1 MTHRFRVLAVV
12 TVATLTLGL
21 AALAQTPPSG
31 AALAGIV
38 EGVTGNTLT
47 LQGLTLNVVERSKFV
62 TVGPDGAMGPIP
74 FAEVQAGVPIHAR
87 FIFVEGAPTLV
98 LGELGNDFFW
108 HGVVTA
114 LGDGTL
120 TLDGAVTI
128 HIGQA
133 RLVGPGALQV
143 GATVG
148 VKGEVL
154 NGIFAARVINT
165 QGLDFGYRGTISAL
179 AVDEGG
185 VVTGFIF
192 GRGETSYAVALD
204 MHSVIWKGRLQL
216 SPNDLVVGMKVDVS
230 GWVQPDGS
238 VLAWSVRILK

>member
-1 MTHRFRVLAVV
+1 MNHRFRVLVFS
-12 TVATLTLGL
+12 TATALALGL

-31 AALAGIV
+31 AAVAGIV
-38 EGVTGNTLT
+38 DGVTGDSLT

-74 FAEVQAGVPIHAR
+74 FSEVQAGLPMHAR
-87 FIFVEGAPTLV
+87 FILVEGTPTLV

-128 HIGQA
+128 HAGQA
-133 RLVGPGALQV
+133 RLVGSSALQV

-192 GRGETSYAVALD
+192 GRGETSYTVALD

-216 SPNDLVVGMKVDVS
+216 SPNDLVAGMKVDVS
-230 GWVQPDGS
+230 GWTQPDGS
-238 VLAWSVRILK
+238 VLAWNVRVLR